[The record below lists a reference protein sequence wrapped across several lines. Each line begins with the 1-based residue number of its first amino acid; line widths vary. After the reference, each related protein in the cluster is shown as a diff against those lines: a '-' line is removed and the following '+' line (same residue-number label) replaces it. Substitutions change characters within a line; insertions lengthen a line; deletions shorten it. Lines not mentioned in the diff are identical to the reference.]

1 LAGLLQPERGEVDI
15 TRAEIIVAVGRGVG
29 NKDNIKVA
37 KDLADALGG
46 TLACSRPVVDLG
58 WLPSEYHVGISG
70 KTVAP
75 KVYIACGISGASQ
88 HIVGIAGAKRIIAIN
103 KDPAAPI
110 FDIAQYGIVGDL
122 FKVIPEITREI
133 RKGG

>member
-1 LAGLLQPERGEVDI
+1 
-15 TRAEIIVAVGRGVG
+15 
-29 NKDNIKVA
+29 
-37 KDLADALGG
+37 
-46 TLACSRPVVDLG
+46 
-58 WLPSEYHVGISG
+58 LPSEYHVCISG

-88 HIVGIAGAKRIIAIN
+88 HIVGIAGSKRIIAIN